1 MPTFTR
7 EFLKSLSQRGLGCHT
22 LKKKKSTRTESLK
35 AAGNV
40 FVSGKRNAKVC
51 GRPGGTAFE
60 HQEALTGGG
69 RENPGDFWRGGGGRV
84 SVGTAKLPP
93 QSFCRKAATTA
104 GPGAPGAG
112 FPAAGCAEP
121 LWLRAARGARVL
133 WENPHPIPCPR
144 SLEKLE
150 HGGRADPPRLL
161 RAEAPEPPAFC
172 ARRLLVRREALLFF
186 ILPFLTLSFSSSS
199 TLPVKLLN
207 HSIYLVGAFLRAHFY
222 LGENQACSWAHNE
235 IA

>member
-1 MPTFTR
+1 MWQAWRHRVRASGSPDRRRKRESRGTFG
-7 EFLKSLSQRGLGCHT
+7 EEEEEDGS
-22 LKKKKSTRTESLK
+22 
-35 AAGNV
+35 A
-40 FVSGKRNAKVC
+40 
-51 GRPGGTAFE
+51 
-60 HQEALTGGG
+60 
-69 RENPGDFWRGGGGRV
+69 WGRV
-84 SVGTAKLPP
+84 AS

-112 FPAAGCAEP
+112 FAAAGCAEP
-121 LWLRAARGARVL
+121 LWLRAARGARVE
-133 WENPHPIPCPR
+133 WENPHPIPRPR